1 MDPVPG
7 NYSERPGDGEAELP
21 LGEKK
26 KGQTR
31 VRVKGRFAPATAPVT
46 VPVKEQDVVVQRGAA
61 RPPNEQ
67 FDPFRD
73 DEDDEFPSV
82 SALSPHGADRL
93 IKRRESGS
101 AAIPDMET
109 AILTRQAIGAASECR
124 GDEGGED
131 TPVEA
136 GEERV
141 VFAPGRL
148 VPGEA
153 DPAAPIVGSGLG
165 AAPVAAPSP
174 LVDAFPDLRR
184 RTPVPVVPWHLR
196 ARRLVREATRP
207 GKIEAEHDARIEA
220 LLQRIATRPHIVGV
234 IGPKG
239 GAGKSTTALL
249 LGLVLAQYPS
259 ARPVLCEVNPDWG
272 TLAELLGRPSTR
284 TVVDV
289 LRDYTAIDR
298 AGIGMLQGYQTM
310 FGRLP
315 VLTVPKD
322 PEVMA
327 RLAPRDYDR
336 VLRLLSVHYGVL
348 VLDCGTSFTQVLNQY
363 AIRNSDHLVVVGWP
377 EQATMRM
384 TLGAVEYLASSRY
397 ERDYRGVLAESAR
410 AEVRARALDDITLVV
425 NGQGH
430 TGRGDAL
437 DPAKIRAAAGGL
449 NATVALPYAP
459 ALRRMLDDG
468 TLTIEALPATYRRA
482 AKQLLVAVLGRL
494 ADA

>member
-1 MDPVPG
+1 MREPRPEDDLYTPPPAADQAAPG
-7 NYSERPGDGEAELP
+7 LNGAAGVAAITGEPPPKRPRT
-21 LGEKK
+21 
-26 KGQTR
+26 KG
-31 VRVKGRFAPATAPVT
+31 GRFALASMDTVAPEPPDPPAVSEPDQAPRSRMVADDTAPESASGLPT
-46 VPVKEQDVVVQRGAA
+46 DNAAQRDRAPAGA
-61 RPPNEQ
+61 
-67 FDPFRD
+67 
-73 DEDDEFPSV
+73 
-82 SALSPHGADRL
+82 G
-93 IKRRESGS
+93 
-101 AAIPDMET
+101 
-109 AILTRQAIGAASECR
+109 
-124 GDEGGED
+124 
-131 TPVEA
+131 
-136 GEERV
+136 ERV
-141 VFAPGRL
+141 VFTPGRL
-148 VPGEA
+148 APEDVGPVT
-153 DPAAPIVGSGLG
+153 PIVGSGLG
-165 AAPVAAPSP
+165 ATPVVAPASLAE
-174 LVDAFPDLRR
+174 AFPDLRR
-184 RTPVPVVPWHLR
+184 RAPVPVVPWHLR

-220 LLQRIATRPHIVGV
+220 LLRRIATRPHIVGV

-298 AGIGMLQGYQTM
+298 AGIGLLQGYQTM

-315 VLTVPKD
+315 VLTGPKD

-327 RLAPRDYDR
+327 CLAPRDYDR
-336 VLRLLSVHYGVL
+336 VLRLLAVHYGLL

-410 AEVRARALDDITLVV
+410 AEVRARTLDDITLVV

-449 NATVALPYAP
+449 NATIALPYAP

-468 TLTIEALPATYRRA
+468 TLTIEALPTPYRRA
-482 AKQLLVAVLGRL
+482 AKELLVAVLGRL
-494 ADA
+494 ADAESAPPGQGESA

>member
-1 MDPVPG
+1 MHEP
-7 NYSERPGDGEAELP
+7 NLGDGLHNRPPAADQPMPSPNGATVVAATTESPSRKRPRA
-21 LGEKK
+21 
-26 KGQTR
+26 KGGQFAPPTINDS
-31 VRVKGRFAPATAPVT
+31 APATHGYA
-46 VPVKEQDVVVQRGAA
+46 
-61 RPPNEQ
+61 
-67 FDPFRD
+67 
-73 DEDDEFPSV
+73 PSV
-82 SALSPHGADRL
+82 ST
-93 IKRRESGS
+93 
-101 AAIPDMET
+101 AATP
-109 AILTRQAIGAASECR
+109 GAAPLT
-124 GDEGGED
+124 GDS
-131 TPVEA
+131 A
-136 GEERV
+136 GERV
-141 VFAPGRL
+141 VFTPGRL
-148 VPGEA
+148 
-153 DPAAPIVGSGLG
+153 APEDVGPVTSIVGSGL
-165 AAPVAAPSP
+165 AATPVVAPSS
-174 LVDAFPDLRR
+174 LAEAFPDLRR
-184 RTPVPVVPWHLR
+184 RAPVPVVPWHIR
-196 ARRLVREATRP
+196 AQRLVREATRP

-220 LLQRIATRPHIVGV
+220 LLRQIATRPHIVGV

-272 TLAELLGRPSTR
+272 TLSELLGRPSTR

-315 VLTVPKD
+315 VLTVPKN

-336 VLRLLSVHYGVL
+336 VLRLLAVHYGLL

-363 AIRNSDHLVVVGWP
+363 AIRNSDHLIVVGWP

-449 NATVALPYAP
+449 NATIALPYAP

-468 TLTIEALPATYRRA
+468 TLTIEALPTPYRRA
-482 AKQLLVAVLGRL
+482 AKELLVAVLGRL
-494 ADA
+494 ADAESAPQGQGESA